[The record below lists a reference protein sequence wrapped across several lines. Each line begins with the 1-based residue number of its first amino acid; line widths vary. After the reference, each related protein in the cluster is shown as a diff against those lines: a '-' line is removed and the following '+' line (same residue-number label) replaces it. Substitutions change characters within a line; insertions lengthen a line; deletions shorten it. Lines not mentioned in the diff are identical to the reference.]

1 MTKDAFSIPR
11 PETGCDVAGHSRWCW
26 GSRLVTFKRRSILI
40 LTGSQNKCALFLLR
54 QFFRWS
60 NKKHADAILHRS
72 VDVCSSYRSFRFFPS
87 PFIFQ
92 FYQASL
98 AQQFDNQ
105 AITAA
110 NNRPVTNYRLQTF
123 RFRTCYFSSN
133 GIIGYE
139 RKKKKKKEIQCTE
152 KQAFFC
158 TFYKTSLKFS
168 KNNQK

>member
-1 MTKDAFSIPR
+1 MRIIFVKAIFS
-11 PETGCDVAGHSRWCW
+11 
-26 GSRLVTFKRRSILI
+26 LI
-40 LTGSQNKCALFLLR
+40 QQKN
-54 QFFRWS
+54 
-60 NKKHADAILHRS
+60 ADAILHRS

-139 RKKKKKKEIQCTE
+139 RKKKKEIQCTE

>member
-1 MTKDAFSIPR
+1 MRIIFVKAIFS
-11 PETGCDVAGHSRWCW
+11 
-26 GSRLVTFKRRSILI
+26 LI
-40 LTGSQNKCALFLLR
+40 QQKN
-54 QFFRWS
+54 
-60 NKKHADAILHRS
+60 ADAILHRS

-139 RKKKKKKEIQCTE
+139 RTKKKRKKYNVQKNKLFSVRFIKHHSNSQRTI
-152 KQAFFC
+152 KNK
-158 TFYKTSLKFS
+158 FYTISITYE
-168 KNNQK
+168 